1 VLRITRPDL
10 SAATPLP
17 RWQRLGVTGVALALP
32 LGLWSSTDI
41 TAMAVMA
48 LLTPAFL
55 CVALLR
61 AAALVDIFRITTPPS
76 AAPPLTGDDLP
87 VYSIFVP
94 LYREAHMAPALIAAL
109 DRLDWPADR
118 RDILII
124 TEADDA
130 ETRDA
135 FRAAIANRPGMRV
148 LTVPAG
154 APRTK
159 PRALMYALPEAIG
172 EFVVVY
178 DAEDEPDADQLQR
191 AFRRFQ
197 TGDPRLGCLQ
207 AHLNIYNPQGSWIT
221 RQFTLEYTA
230 LFDAILPTVERL
242 GLPIPLGGTSNH
254 FRRSVLEESGGW
266 DPYNVTED
274 ADLGVRLARQG
285 WRVSM
290 LDSVTWEEAPGTA
303 AAWFGQRARWLKGWM
318 QTSLVHLRHPRR
330 LWRELGPRAF
340 FGFNVLMGGVI
351 LSALVHPL
359 VYAYALWK
367 VSSGDLSLWPPE
379 GWPAVV
385 WWAGVANLAF
395 AYLVGI
401 ALTALATLRR
411 HDARLATHALLLPVY
426 WMMISFAAYR
436 ALTDLALRPYHWRK
450 TTHTARRQRDKD
462 KSL

>member
-1 VLRITRPDL
+1 M
-10 SAATPLP
+10 A
-17 RWQRLGVTGVALALP
+17 RWQRNVLVLALLAIP
-32 LGLWSSTDI
+32 LGFWVDADA
-41 TAMAVMA
+41 TAMFIMA

-61 AAALVDIFRITTPPS
+61 AAALVDSLRTC
-76 AAPPLTGDDLP
+76 APPPTALPANDDNLP
-87 VYSIFVP
+87 FYSILVP
-94 LYREAHMAPALIAAL
+94 LYREAHMAPVLIAAL

-130 ETRDA
+130 ETREA
-135 FRAAIANRPGMRV
+135 FRVAIVNRPGMRI

-159 PRALMYALPEAIG
+159 PRALMYALPEAVG

-178 DAEDEPDADQLQR
+178 DAEDEPDPDQLQR
-191 AFRRFQ
+191 AYRRFLA
-197 TGDPRLGCLQ
+197 GGPRLGCLQ
-207 AHLNIYNPQGSWIT
+207 AHLNIYNPHGSWIT

-242 GLPIPLGGTSNH
+242 SLPMPLGGTSNH
-254 FRRSVLEESGGW
+254 FRRTVLEASGGW

-274 ADLGVRLARQG
+274 ADLGIRLARQG

-290 LDSVTWEEAPGTA
+290 LDSVTWEEAPDTA

-318 QTSLVHLRHPRR
+318 QTSLVHLRHPRT
-330 LWRELGPRAF
+330 LWRDLGPRTF

-359 VYAYALWK
+359 VYGYALWK
-367 VSSGDLSLWPPE
+367 VSTGDLSLWPPQ
-379 GWPAVV
+379 GWTAVV

-395 AYLVGI
+395 AYIVGI

-411 HDARLATHALLLPVY
+411 HDARLAAHALLLPAY

-436 ALTDLALRPYHWRK
+436 AFADLALRPYHWRK
-450 TTHTARRQRDKD
+450 TTHTARKQRETGQRP
-462 KSL
+462 